1 LHRCLVEG
9 VYRSGM
15 SPTTRLV
22 DATFDFL
29 YANLVPPREENLRA
43 FRGEFRGHGCTYRA
57 TCSEDQRP
65 LSK

>member
-1 LHRCLVEG
+1 LHGCFVEG

-15 SPTTRLV
+15 SPTTCLF
-22 DATFDFL
+22 DATFDFF
-29 YANLVPPREENLRA
+29 YVNLVPPREENFRA
-43 FRGEFRGHGCTYRA
+43 FRGEFPSHGCPYRA